1 MTKKQQFLSLIKNK
15 FNKCSIFWFIT
26 ILIILV
32 LLVKMSY
39 QSIYKEKFY
48 FNDSKDILNKRNR
61 LLVIGDIHADF
72 NLFKHILVK
81 SKLINNKE
89 EWIAKPKD
97 TVIVQVGDLLDGGG
111 RFSQEVYGEKH
122 IMELINKINKQA
134 RKLGGGFY
142 PILGNHELMN
152 VYGDFKYASK
162 KDIDDTGGRLNRTK
176 LYKPGGQLAK
186 NLSKHSVILKVGSYL
201 FCHAGILLEHVD
213 NPNTIHYLNNL
224 MRKYLNN
231 NLKHG
236 EEYQFNKYFSGD
248 NSLLWNREYGK
259 DNVNGETC
267 KNLDILL
274 NKLGCKSM
282 IIGHTPQ
289 EHINNQCQGKVWRVD
304 VGISR
309 CFSMNENNL
318 QILEILDDGKKINIL
333 DVKK

>member
-1 MTKKQQFLSLIKNK
+1 MKKKQQILSLIKNK
-15 FNKCSIFWFIT
+15 FNKFSIFWIVT
-26 ILIILV
+26 ILIILFMI
-32 LLVKMSY
+32 VKISRI
-39 QSIYKEKFY
+39 SINKEKFY
-48 FNDSKDILNKRNR
+48 FNDSKDILNKRDR

-72 NLFKHILVK
+72 SLFKHILVK
-81 SKLINNKE
+81 SELINHKE
-89 EWIAKPKD
+89 EWIAKPKN

-111 RFSQEVYGEKH
+111 RFSKEVHGEKN

-162 KDIDDTGGRLNRTK
+162 KDIDDTGGVLNRAK
-176 LYKPGGQLAK
+176 LYKPGGPLAK

-213 NPNTIHYLNNL
+213 NHNMIHYLNNL

-259 DNVNGETC
+259 DNLKGETC
-267 KNLDILL
+267 KNLGILL
-274 NKLGCKSM
+274 KKLDCKSM

-289 EHINNQCQGKVWRVD
+289 EKINNQCQGKVWRVD

-309 CFSMNENNL
+309 CFSMNENNV
-318 QILEILDDGKKINIL
+318 QILEILEDGKKINIL
-333 DVKK
+333 DVEK

>member
-1 MTKKQQFLSLIKNK
+1 MKKKQQFLSLIKNK
-15 FNKCSIFWFIT
+15 LNKFSLFWIIS
-26 ILIILV
+26 ILIV
-32 LLVKMSY
+32 LIFIAKIAY

-48 FNDSKDILNKRNR
+48 NDSKDILKKRDR
-61 LLVIGDIHADF
+61 LIVIGDIHADF
-72 NLFKHILVK
+72 NLFNHILVQ
-81 SKLINNKE
+81 SKLIDTNQN
-89 EWIAKPKD
+89 WIAQPKD
-97 TVIVQVGDLLDGGG
+97 TVIVQVGDILDGGG
-111 RFSQEVYGEKH
+111 RFGKEVHGEKN
-122 IMELINKINKQA
+122 IVELINKINKQA

-142 PILGNHELMN
+142 PLLGNHELMN

-162 KDIDDTGGRLNRTK
+162 KDIDDTGGRLNRTQ
-176 LYKPGGQLAK
+176 LYKPGGPLAE

-213 NPNTIHYLNNL
+213 NPNMIHYLNNL

-236 EEYQFNKYFSGD
+236 EEYQFNKYFGGD

-259 DNVNGETC
+259 DIIKGDTC
-267 KNLDILL
+267 KNLDVALK
-274 NKLGCKSM
+274 KLGCKSM

-289 EHINNQCQGKVWRVD
+289 EHINNRCQGKVWRVD

-309 CFSMNENNL
+309 CFSMKENNL

-333 DVKK
+333 NINR